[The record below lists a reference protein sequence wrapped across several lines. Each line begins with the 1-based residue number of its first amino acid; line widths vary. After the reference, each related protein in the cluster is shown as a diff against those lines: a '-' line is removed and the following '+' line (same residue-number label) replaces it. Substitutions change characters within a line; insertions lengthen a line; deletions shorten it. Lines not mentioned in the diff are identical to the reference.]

1 MKSVAAEAQPKGSPS
16 KGSPFFGRKSAW
28 AAIIILL
35 LLALALVVIPVR
47 VIHPFRPQ
55 TPGGLELAYT
65 LRWWSPSVTL
75 IASVI
80 TLALAIFL
88 WRGARRWWRKT
99 ALVIF
104 VALSIGAAWFARQNI
119 FEWMFNPQP
128 NALYARTSE
137 ADFVDDADRVIAIE
151 VNGEAV
157 AYPVRQV
164 AYHHVVEDTVG
175 GVPVVATY

>member
-1 MKSVAAEAQPKGSPS
+1 MKSVAAEARPKASRL
-16 KGSPFFGRKSAW
+16 FGRKTAW
-28 AAIIILL
+28 AAVIILL
-35 LLALALVVIPVR
+35 LLSLALVVIPMR

-55 TPGGLELAYT
+55 TPEGLELAFR
-65 LRWWSPSVTL
+65 LRWWSPTVTL
-75 IASVI
+75 IASAIVI
-80 TLALAIFL
+80 ALTIFL
-88 WRGARRWWRKT
+88 WRGARRWWRKA

-104 VALSIGAAWFARQNI
+104 VALSVGAAWFARQNI

-128 NALYARTSE
+128 NASYARIGE
-137 ADFVDDADRVIAIE
+137 AGFVDDADRVIAVE

-157 AYPVRQV
+157 AYPVRQI

>member
-1 MKSVAAEAQPKGSPS
+1 MKSVAAEAQPKGSP
-16 KGSPFFGRKSAW
+16 FFGRKTAW
-28 AAIIILL
+28 AAVIVLL
-35 LLALALVVIPVR
+35 LLALALVIIPLR
-47 VIHPFRPQ
+47 VIQPFRPQ
-55 TPGGLELAYT
+55 TPEGLELAYT
-65 LRWWSPSVTL
+65 LRRWSPSVTL

-80 TLALAIFL
+80 ILALTIFL

-99 ALVIF
+99 VLVIF
-104 VALSIGAAWFARQNI
+104 VALSMGVAWFARQNI

-137 ADFVDDADRVIAIE
+137 AGFVDDTDRVIAIE

-157 AYPVRQV
+157 AYPVRQI
-164 AYHHVVEDTVG
+164 AYHHVIEDTVG

>member
-1 MKSVAAEAQPKGSPS
+1 MKSVAAEAQP

-55 TPGGLELAYT
+55 TPEGLELAYT
-65 LRWWSPSVTL
+65 LRLWSPSVTL
-75 IASVI
+75 FASVI

-99 ALVIF
+99 VLVIF

-137 ADFVDDADRVIAIE
+137 AGFVDDADRVIAVEI
-151 VNGEAV
+151 NGEAV
-157 AYPVRQV
+157 AYPVRQI